1 MDRLKDEAH
10 LITLSVGLLNFV
22 LPFCRLRVDNLF
34 TLVAFLPTMIWRAHL
49 EEQAL
54 GSGLQVLFHR
64 LFPPLLRLQDEKDS

>member
-1 MDRLKDEAH
+1 M
-10 LITLSVGLLNFV
+10 
-22 LPFCRLRVDNLF
+22 DNLF
-34 TLVAFLPTMIWRAHL
+34 TLVAFLATMIWRAHL

>member
-34 TLVAFLPTMIWRAHL
+34 TLVAFLPTIWSGKRAW
-49 EEQAL
+49 
-54 GSGLQVLFHR
+54 GSGLPMLFH
-64 LFPPLLRLQDEKDS
+64 